1 MVKKTGILLIILA
14 FLTNVSAMF
23 LLMTLSNYIEM
34 KRIKN
39 YNSKV
44 VYYENAGEY
53 SLTDDYDGEESNFGD
68 FMNDPDSMKIL
79 MKTYRKIKNIKHIT
93 YMEVSNQDLEY
104 EGRFKL
110 SRNFISG
117 NDERSR
123 NQKIK
128 GEFITPLKSIQC
140 DRLFFKIKGVEKSDL
155 VTGKMPTDKKYS
167 SDMTIPVLVGNA
179 YEHKFRIGEE
189 FTAYYATEKIR
200 FKVSGIL
207 KKSKKISFLGHKM
220 NLDEYIVLPVI
231 SPGRK
236 DSLMYKKILMSI
248 KCEGCIKYNSKEQYI
263 ESVQAIKRIVKETG
277 FRYNVPRIPLE
288 NKSMLGWNYKASKA
302 LFFAALLSFVIFS
315 GSLIRGTVN
324 RIKSRVDVRWK
335 QFVCVTAI
343 FSFIAGL
350 AIILNLILFYAH
362 FEVITSGISR
372 FLSIVLFP
380 AGIEYYLVLRK
391 RWYE

>member
-1 MVKKTGILLIILA
+1 
-14 FLTNVSAMF
+14 
-23 LLMTLSNYIEM
+23 
-34 KRIKN
+34 
-39 YNSKV
+39 
-44 VYYENAGEY
+44 
-53 SLTDDYDGEESNFGD
+53 
-68 FMNDPDSMKIL
+68 
-79 MKTYRKIKNIKHIT
+79 
-93 YMEVSNQDLEY
+93 
-104 EGRFKL
+104 
-110 SRNFISG
+110 
-117 NDERSR
+117 
-123 NQKIK
+123 
-128 GEFITPLKSIQC
+128 
-140 DRLFFKIKGVEKSDL
+140 
-155 VTGKMPTDKKYS
+155 
-167 SDMTIPVLVGNA
+167 
-179 YEHKFRIGEE
+179 
-189 FTAYYATEKIR
+189 
-200 FKVSGIL
+200 
-207 KKSKKISFLGHKM
+207 M

-335 QFVCVTAI
+335 QFVCVTAV